1 MAVVRDDS
9 MFNNDFFEL
18 KKALET
24 VTLEVTD
31 LKNQLHIKDI
41 EIAQLK
47 QTLRNSNT
55 EDYRERAIRL
65 DVSNNELTVE
75 NTQLKQKITKLKG
88 EIQELND
95 RLAGLVKEK
104 QVFVNAD
111 SEIKTK
117 VVDLDIAK
125 NELRIENGQLTNK
138 IIDLTGKI
146 QELKDQIAGLNR
158 ENDNLKREAIAR
170 QMVSKTFD
178 RMKNFVGNLKNKLD
192 KFDEK

>member
-1 MAVVRDDS
+1 

-31 LKNQLHIKDI
+31 LKNQLHKKDLEI
-41 EIAQLK
+41 EQLR
-47 QTLRNSNT
+47 QNLRNSNT
-55 EDYRERAIRL
+55 EDYREKAIQL
-65 DVSNNELTVE
+65 DVNNKELVIE
-75 NTQLKQKITKLKG
+75 NSQLKQKIIHLKG

-95 RLAGLVKEK
+95 RMAGLVKEK
-104 QVFVNAD
+104 QVFVNTD

-125 NELRIENGQLTNK
+125 NELSIENGQLNNK

-158 ENDNLKREAIAR
+158 ENDNLKREAIASK
-170 QMVSKTFD
+170 MVSKTFGSV
-178 RMKNFVGNLKNKLD
+178 KNFVGNLKNKPD
-192 KFDEK
+192 KSDDK

>member
-1 MAVVRDDS
+1 

-47 QTLRNSNT
+47 QSLRNNNT

-75 NTQLKQKITKLKG
+75 NNQLKQKITKLKG

-104 QVFVNAD
+104 QVFVNTD
-111 SEIKTK
+111 SQIKTK

-178 RMKNFVGNLKNKLD
+178 GMKNFVGNLKNKSD
-192 KFDEK
+192 KSDEK

>member
-95 RLAGLVKEK
+95 RLAGLGKEK

-138 IIDLTGKI
+138 IINLTGKI

>member
-138 IIDLTGKI
+138 IINLTGKI

>member
-1 MAVVRDDS
+1 MAVVRDNS

-31 LKNQLHIKDI
+31 LKNQLHKKDI

-47 QTLRNSNT
+47 QNLRNSNT

-75 NTQLKQKITKLKG
+75 NNQLKQKITKLKG

-104 QVFVNAD
+104 QVFVNTD
-111 SEIKTK
+111 SQIKTK

-178 RMKNFVGNLKNKLD
+178 GMKNFVGNLKNKSD
-192 KFDEK
+192 KSDEK